1 MRWRGSCIVVKWL
14 PIYIYWKKMDENVS
28 YYDII
33 FNMALKIQN
42 WHGCLNWITC
52 NHGRVLLFIKY
63 AFYDDRQKSLR
74 RWLLKSFLFI
84 TQPITR
90 HRNSIW
96 IDTTNC
102 SNIIDHMKVLD
113 SIRLLLHPIFR
124 IHSKTTNKDSHL
136 VEYHLET
143 CSMTM
148 QIYKVVTII

>member
-1 MRWRGSCIVVKWL
+1 MVVKWL
-14 PIYIYWKKMDENVS
+14 PLYILKKIDENVS

-52 NHGRVLLFIKY
+52 NYGRVLLFSKY

-90 HRNSIW
+90 HRNINQLISIW

-102 SNIIDHMKVLD
+102 LNIIDHINVLD
-113 SIRLLLHPIFR
+113 YIRLFLNPIFR

-136 VEYHLET
+136 VDI
-143 CSMTM
+143 SSWN
-148 QIYKVVTII
+148 V